1 MYWYVTAV
9 SLLLLVAAAAS
20 IIFALYAWKRR
31 PVPGAVA
38 FSVFMLAVALW
49 ILAYLLQVV
58 SDDVA
63 AKVVWAKLQ
72 FVGVSIVPVAW
83 LVFSLRYTKRQ
94 SWLTPRHWAMLM
106 TVPLLTLLF
115 VLTNEFHQLV
125 WVRFDLLLNAGLTLL
140 VMTPGVWYWIFVL
153 YLYGAFLAG
162 SLMLLTSTR
171 YEIASLVYQQALILL
186 TGLALP
192 WFGGVLYTSGMS
204 AINLTPLSFAL
215 CGLVVAKYA
224 LNFRF
229 VKRTPLENQMV
240 LNSLDDGVLVLD
252 SECVIVDANPAMIKI
267 AKRPLS
273 TFLGSKLSDIFPRVA
288 ARYDELQKNSIEIG
302 CSEERQEECY
312 EIKRLPLE
320 DWRKFASSEMLI
332 FHDINERKRREIL
345 REDLTHSMVHDL
357 RSPISNSLFA
367 LEMLR
372 SGTIHPNDAEGER
385 LVELTFE
392 NTEKVLKLVNEILD
406 VGRLENGNIPV
417 KLTAV
422 SLIKLVD
429 RVLLSQSPHAEAKNI
444 TLIRDILP
452 DLPVAWAD
460 ENLLE
465 RIVQNLVDNSIKYSP
480 VGGMVKVTAVV
491 VNKQDKEHRQ
501 IHVTVSDDGPGL
513 PPALV
518 ETVFDK
524 FVTGPDKESGN
535 GLGLA
540 FCQMALTAHNQKIW
554 VESHPRYGTAFT
566 FSLALPP
573 QLPEDIQIED
583 EWPDILPGSSEPNFL
598 ISQVISNW

>member
-38 FSVFMLAVALW
+38 FSVFMLAVASW
-49 ILAYLLQVV
+49 ILAYLLQIV
-58 SDDVA
+58 SNDVA
-63 AKVVWAKLQ
+63 AKIVWAKLQ

-94 SWLTPRHWAMLM
+94 AWLTPRHWVMLM

-115 VLTNEFHQLV
+115 MLTNEFHQLV
-125 WVRFDLLLNAGLTLL
+125 WVRFDLLFNAGLTLL

-192 WFGGVLYTSGMS
+192 WFGGVLYIMGMS
-204 AINLTPLSFAL
+204 AVNLTPLSFAF

-240 LNSLDDGVLVLD
+240 LNSLDDGVLVVD

-273 TFLGSKLSDIFPRVA
+273 TFLGSKLSDIFPTVA
-288 ARYDELQKNSIEIG
+288 ARYGELQKNSIEIG
-302 CSEERQEECY
+302 CSEERHEECY

-332 FHDINERKRREIL
+332 FHDITERKRREIL

-429 RVLLSQSPHAEAKNI
+429 RILLSQSPHAEAKNI

-480 VGGMVKVTAVV
+480 IGGIVKVTAVA

-513 PPALV
+513 PPGLV

-524 FVTGPDKESGN
+524 YVTGPDKESGN

-540 FCQMALTAHNQKIW
+540 FCQMALAAHNQKIW

-583 EWPDILPGSSEPNFL
+583 EWLEILPGPSEPNFL